1 MIGDMKKAKI
11 THEDESVTIEK
22 DGKKYVVFFDKV
34 DFGIFVENDE
44 VGSFV
49 VVPASLQHGHL
60 EYWPNW

>member
-1 MIGDMKKAKI
+1 MTMRKAKI
-11 THEDESVTIEK
+11 TRDEYSVTIEK

-49 VVPASLQHGHL
+49 VVPASLMHGHV
-60 EYWPNW
+60 EYWPCW